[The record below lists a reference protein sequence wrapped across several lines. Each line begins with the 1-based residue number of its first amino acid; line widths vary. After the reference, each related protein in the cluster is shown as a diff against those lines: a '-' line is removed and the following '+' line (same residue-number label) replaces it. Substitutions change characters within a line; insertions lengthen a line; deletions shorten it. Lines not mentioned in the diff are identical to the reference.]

1 MNKKIFLFLTLVLLA
16 GCGFTP
22 MLKGFDV
29 SRLNIQAIKY
39 SGNNE
44 LIYLI
49 KTYLNINEN
58 NNQGLI
64 VQISISETSSSS
76 MKNSSGV
83 TTEENFMVNANIN
96 VSNNKQ
102 ENLLSDTVSAS
113 KRVAISNNLNADEE
127 TKKIQRNNLTRDL
140 AQKIKFK
147 LVMIAKQTQ

>member
-22 MLKGFDV
+22 MLKDFDV

>member
-22 MLKGFDV
+22 MLKDFDV

-64 VQISISETSSSS
+64 MQISISETSSSS

>member
-22 MLKGFDV
+22 MLKDFDV

-64 VQISISETSSSS
+64 LQISISETSSSS

-147 LVMIAKQTQ
+147 LMMIAKQTQ

>member
-22 MLKGFDV
+22 MLKDFDV

-64 VQISISETSSSS
+64 MQISISETSSSS

-147 LVMIAKQTQ
+147 LMMIAKQTQ

>member
-22 MLKGFDV
+22 MLKDFDV

-58 NNQGLI
+58 NNHGLI

>member
-1 MNKKIFLFLTLVLLA
+1 MNKKIFLFLTLVLLS
-16 GCGFTP
+16 GSGFTP
-22 MLKGFDV
+22 MLKDFDV

-147 LVMIAKQTQ
+147 LMMIAKQTQ